1 MIIAIIFFLIT
12 YYLRFEFCIRSNN
25 KINYAIQL
33 QKKKPLI
40 IRQQK

>member
-1 MIIAIIFFLIT
+1 MIIAIVFFLIT
-12 YYLRFEFCIRSNN
+12 YYLRFEFCSNN

>member
-1 MIIAIIFFLIT
+1 MIIAIVFFLIT

-25 KINYAIQL
+25 KINYAIT
-33 QKKKPLI
+33 KKKLLI

>member
-1 MIIAIIFFLIT
+1 MIIAIVFFLIT

-33 QKKKPLI
+33 QKKPLI